1 MPSDYT
7 SNDIFSKQGLN
18 VTPTTSV
25 DSFNSNDIYSLRRH
39 VSHSH
44 NYTDSSI
51 STQQYNSTNGYGLVN
66 AAAAVAKSSGQNTFA
81 DVADVGGN
89 DWGADMVK
97 APESWAKGYTG
108 QGVVVAVLDSG
119 VDFNHED
126 LKDNIWTNPNDDAN
140 DGYADD
146 IRGWNFVDNN
156 NDVMDRA
163 GHGTHVSGSIAGE
176 KNSYGVTGVAY
187 NSKIMPVKVLDDT
200 GSGSYE
206 TITKGIYYA
215 VDHGANVIN
224 MSLGGG
230 SENKSMQDALQY
242 ASSKNVI
249 VVMAAGNDSGWAPIY
264 PARYAQNTGVAVG
277 AVDKDK
283 SLASFSNRAGTD
295 ELTYVTAPGV
305 SIYSTVPNNSYE
317 NYSGTSMA
325 APHVAGV
332 VALMLSANPNLSDSQ
347 VRQILADTSSNS
359 EEGSTPNP
367 NPGFDFGDIF
377 PGLNSGSNFPFLN
390 KIDESN
396 RNSQNFAGLGSYQNN
411 LTLIGNTI
419 TTSKDV
425 IFDLDGN
432 ASWNSDRNLSY
443 KYAGNTKLLSRDMLV
458 NSAMSEY
465 WSQNQNDFTSM
476 AAKDPSSPEGILDR
490 YGQILL
496 SPYQDLIR
504 FIPGNNPSNPNKP
517 NN

>member
-7 SNDIFSKQGLN
+7 SNDVFSKQGLN

-25 DSFNSNDIYSLRRH
+25 DCFNSNDIYSLRRH
-39 VSHSH
+39 ASHSH
-44 NYTDSSI
+44 NYTDTDI
-51 STQQYNSTNGYGLVN
+51 STQQYNFTNGYGLVN
-66 AAAAVAKSSGQNTFA
+66 AAAAVAKGAGQNTFA
-81 DVADVGGN
+81 DVADLGGN

-97 APESWAKGYTG
+97 APELWAEGYTG
-108 QGVVVAVLDSG
+108 QGVVVAVLDTG

-126 LKDNIWTNPNDDAN
+126 LKDNIWTNPNDDVN
-140 DGYADD
+140 DGYAGD
-146 IRGWNFVDNN
+146 IHGWNFVDNN
-156 NDVMDRA
+156 NDVMDRD

-187 NSKIMPVKVLDDT
+187 NAKIMPVKVLDDT
-200 GSGSYE
+200 GSGSYD

-230 SENKSMQDALQY
+230 GENKSMQDALQY
-242 ASSKNVI
+242 ASSRNVI
-249 VVMAAGNDSGWAPIY
+249 VVMAAGNSSGSVPGY

-283 SLASFSNRAGTD
+283 NLASFSNRAGTD
-295 ELTYVTAPGV
+295 ELSYVTAPGV
-305 SIYSTVPNNSYE
+305 SIYSTVPNNGYE
-317 NYSGTSMA
+317 SYSGTSMA

-367 NPGFDFGDIF
+367 YPGFDFGDIF
-377 PGLNSGSNFPFLN
+377 PGLNSGFGNFPFSN
-390 KIDESN
+390 KID
-396 RNSQNFAGLGSYQNN
+396 SQNLGFGLGTEQ
-411 LTLIGNTI
+411 TLMKNTV
-419 TTSKDV
+419 TTSKDA
-425 IFDLDGN
+425 IFGLDGN
-432 ASWNSDRNLSY
+432 GSVSDRDLSY
-443 KYAGNTKLLSRDMLV
+443 KYAGNTKLVSSDMLV
-458 NSAMSEY
+458 NSAMSQY
-465 WSQNQNDFTSM
+465 WSQNQNTFTSM

-504 FIPGNNPSNPNKP
+504 FIPGNNPSNPN
-517 NN
+517 NTDVVLIM